1 MLDPQAFARV
11 LVVGDA
17 SVGKTSLIAALRGE
31 GGGGQGP
38 AAGSVADGEWTCG
51 CALSLV
57 RETVEVGGQA
67 LDVEVELR
75 EIGGSQM
82 YACARPV
89 FYDDPDAIVLVYD
102 VSNVK
107 SYHNLVAWL
116 FELCTVVWPPSL
128 RYWDTGGGSGGVPD
142 DGLDLEG
149 ADGRELGQAIL
160 SKRCPVLFVGHK
172 CDLRPPR
179 RGVPPPPP
187 PRPQPPGR
195 PPLLDRLLGNGGEIG
210 VGSCRTPEDE
220 QLASRL
226 CDFVQQGRHT
236 EASSRGDGRTFDQGV
251 WRDFVRCA
259 LEARQSFKRVNSE

>member
-57 RETVEVGGQA
+57 RETVEVGSQA

-142 DGLDLEG
+142 DGLDYYYYY
-149 ADGRELGQAIL
+149 
-160 SKRCPVLFVGHK
+160 
-172 CDLRPPR
+172 
-179 RGVPPPPP
+179 
-187 PRPQPPGR
+187 
-195 PPLLDRLLGNGGEIG
+195 
-210 VGSCRTPEDE
+210 
-220 QLASRL
+220 
-226 CDFVQQGRHT
+226 
-236 EASSRGDGRTFDQGV
+236 
-251 WRDFVRCA
+251 
-259 LEARQSFKRVNSE
+259 